1 MLDIRT
7 MLQEIFRDIFNDPA
21 IVLTDEMTAADFD
34 DWDSLEHINIII
46 ATEMALDTRFT
57 TSEIARLKQTDQN
70 IGTFIKLLEQKI
82 KVD

>member
-1 MLDIRT
+1 

-57 TSEIARLKQTDQN
+57 TSEIARLKQPDQN